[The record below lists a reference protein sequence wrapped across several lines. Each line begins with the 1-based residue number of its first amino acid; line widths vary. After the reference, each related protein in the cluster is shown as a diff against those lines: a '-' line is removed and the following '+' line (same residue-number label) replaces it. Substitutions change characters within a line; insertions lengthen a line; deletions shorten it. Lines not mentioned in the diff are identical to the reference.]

1 MQECVGVCMGV
12 LCVAHCHIATNTRPV
27 CVHFVKIVPKINFD
41 THFMWCVYASV
52 CKCVCGCHKNAAH
65 WLLNMPFMVGSRVS
79 VRKREREGERAV
91 KGTWL
96 STRLELS

>member
-1 MQECVGVCMGV
+1 M
-12 LCVAHCHIATNTRPV
+12 
-27 CVHFVKIVPKINFD
+27 
-41 THFMWCVYASV
+41 
-52 CKCVCGCHKNAAH
+52 CGCHKNAAH

-79 VRKREREGERAV
+79 ERDREREGEREGAV